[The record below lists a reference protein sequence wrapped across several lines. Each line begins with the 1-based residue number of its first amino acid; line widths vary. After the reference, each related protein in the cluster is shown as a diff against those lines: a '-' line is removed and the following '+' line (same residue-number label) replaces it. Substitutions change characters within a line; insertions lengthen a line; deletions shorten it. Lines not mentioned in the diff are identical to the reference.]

1 MSSAALQAIYI
12 KLYTQRLI
20 GGLRYT
26 PNVNDLG
33 KIKDIQFRIFY
44 LGLGSFSTLVHR
56 SSASLW

>member
-33 KIKDIQFRIFY
+33 KSKTFNFEYFILD
-44 LGLGSFSTLVHR
+44 
-56 SSASLW
+56 